1 MKKLLA
7 FLFLAALLT
16 ACSSSKEIGPGGM
29 VETSVG
35 KEFKVVLDANPSTGY
50 HWDIAGE
57 LDTNVV
63 ELVSNEFRASE
74 PVLPGSGGQEVW
86 IFKAVGPGETSVTL
100 GYYPPS
106 NGPTEPEKTQ
116 TFTVKV
122 K

>member
-1 MKKLLA
+1 MNKLLV
-7 FLFLAALLT
+7 FLFLTALLT
-16 ACSSSKEIGPGGM
+16 ACRSSKQIGPEGI

-35 KEFKVVLDANPSTGY
+35 KEFKVVLDSNPSTGY
-50 HWDIAGE
+50 HWDVVGK

-63 ELVSNEFRASE
+63 ELVSNDYRASQ
-74 PVLPGSGGQEVW
+74 PVMPGSGGQDVW
-86 IFKAVGPGETSVTL
+86 VFRAVGIGETSITL

-106 NGPTEPEKTQ
+106 NNPTEPEKTQ

>member
-1 MKKLLA
+1 MNKLLV
-7 FLFLAALLT
+7 FLFLATLLT
-16 ACSSSKEIGPGGM
+16 ACGSSKQIGPEGI

-35 KEFKVVLDANPSTGY
+35 KEFKVVLDSNPSTGY
-50 HWDIAGE
+50 HWDVVGK

-63 ELVSNEFRASE
+63 ELVSNNYRASQ
-74 PVLPGSGGQEVW
+74 PVIPGSGGQDVW
-86 IFKAVGPGETSVTL
+86 VFKAVGTGETSITL

-106 NGPTEPEKTQ
+106 NNPTEPEKTQ

>member
-7 FLFLAALLT
+7 FLFLATLLT
-16 ACSSSKEIGPGGM
+16 ACGSSKQAGPEGI

-35 KEFKVVLDANPSTGY
+35 KEFKVVLDSNPSTGY
-50 HWDIAGE
+50 HWDIVGK

-63 ELVSNEFRASE
+63 ELVSNDYRASE
-74 PVLPGSGGQEVW
+74 PVMPGSGGQDVW
-86 IFKAVGPGETSVTL
+86 VFKAVGTGETSITL

-106 NGPTEPEKTQ
+106 NNPTEPEKTQ